1 MISYESPKLWQR
13 TWLLALLLGAGVGGG
28 VWWWQ
33 THSAQTSAPGSAS
46 PSSGASAPRMP
57 AKQEL
62 ALLVPPKVLDD
73 GRPADFSAEDW
84 SAMKEAMSKTAN
96 PRAEMDRVV
105 KYLRFQKGFEQ
116 WQTLQDAPDV
126 VTRHQLAQRLLEQ
139 VPERMRQGEL
149 TMGEAMLLASALW
162 TDLEPNE
169 AVRKQKLEE
178 AQALLNSAAPQ
189 PDGEQQARE
198 ATMLAEYKR
207 REAAILA
214 DYQTKP
220 EAQRNQAALQDAL
233 EAARR
238 SVYSGKN

>member
-13 TWLLALLLGAGVGGG
+13 TWFLALLLGAGMGVG

-33 THSAQTSAPGSAS
+33 VHAAPSDGAQAAAQPDSAK
-46 PSSGASAPRMP
+46 P
-57 AKQEL
+57 AKRPVKAEV

-73 GRPADFSAEDW
+73 GRPSDFSPEDW
-84 SAMKEAMSKTAN
+84 AALKEAMKKTAN
-96 PRAEMDRVV
+96 PRAELDRVV

-116 WQTLQDAPDV
+116 WQSLQDAPDV
-126 VTRHQLAQRLLEQ
+126 LTRHQLAQRLLEQ
-139 VPERMRQGEL
+139 VPERLHQGEL
-149 TMGEAMLLASALW
+149 TMGEALLLESALW
-162 TDLEPNE
+162 ADLEPNE
-169 AVRKQKLEE
+169 DMRKQKLEA
-178 AQALLNSAAPQ
+178 AQAMLSAAAPQ
-189 PDGEQQARE
+189 PDSELQARE
-198 ATMLAEYKR
+198 AALQTEYKR

-220 EAQRNQAALQDAL
+220 EAQRNPAKLQDAL